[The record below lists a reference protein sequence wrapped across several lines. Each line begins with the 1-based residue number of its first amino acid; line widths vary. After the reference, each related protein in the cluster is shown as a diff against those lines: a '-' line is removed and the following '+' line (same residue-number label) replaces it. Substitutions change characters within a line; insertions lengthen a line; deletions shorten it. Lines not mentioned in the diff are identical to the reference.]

1 MRPGKQRATTA
12 GELDETMTARHDFSP
27 DNVEHSSSL
36 AHRAMTPQYADALMC
51 SHEHEQTVA
60 NTLLSSKQ
68 AGASGTSV
76 MHANLAQPTSRACCL
91 LQPSLLRCPA
101 TLWLRWSSSLRLPVP
116 MTNILS
122 CAGHIIEVCAAL
134 EAHLR
139 PASPPGTVPVTL
151 RRARLAICRVGR
163 PVRCVPWASH
173 QSGLRAQRSGHAMAQ
188 AHGLGSCVGGSCT
201 SPANDNFP
209 STGRGR
215 VIVLLK
221 LSK

>member
-1 MRPGKQRATTA
+1 
-12 GELDETMTARHDFSP
+12 
-27 DNVEHSSSL
+27 
-36 AHRAMTPQYADALMC
+36 MTPQYANALMC
-51 SHEHEQTVA
+51 SHEHDHEQTVA

-76 MHANLAQPTSRACCL
+76 MHADLAQPTSRL

-116 MTNILS
+116 MTNLLS

-151 RRARLAICRVGR
+151 RRARLAICRVEALATVCRQLARGR
-163 PVRCVPWASH
+163 PFRCAAARGPVTS
-173 QSGLRAQRSGHAMAQ
+173 QGSGHGSGTVMALPL
-188 AHGLGSCVGGSCT
+188 AARAPRSLTRISH
-201 SPANDNFP
+201 PYP

-215 VIVLLK
+215 VAGG
-221 LSK
+221 

>member
-1 MRPGKQRATTA
+1 
-12 GELDETMTARHDFSP
+12 
-27 DNVEHSSSL
+27 
-36 AHRAMTPQYADALMC
+36 MTPQYADALMC

-76 MHANLAQPTSRACCL
+76 MHADLAQPTSRACCL

-151 RRARLAICRVGR
+151 RRARLAICR
-163 PVRCVPWASH
+163 
-173 QSGLRAQRSGHAMAQ
+173 
-188 AHGLGSCVGGSCT
+188 
-201 SPANDNFP
+201 
-209 STGRGR
+209 
-215 VIVLLK
+215 I
-221 LSK
+221 

>member
-1 MRPGKQRATTA
+1 
-12 GELDETMTARHDFSP
+12 
-27 DNVEHSSSL
+27 
-36 AHRAMTPQYADALMC
+36 MTPQYANALMC
-51 SHEHEQTVA
+51 SHEHDHEQTVA

-76 MHANLAQPTSRACCL
+76 MHADLAQPTSRL

-116 MTNILS
+116 MTNLLS

-163 PVRCVPWASH
+163 PVRCVPRASH
-173 QSGLRAQRSGHAMAQ
+173 QSGLRPCDGSGARSW
-188 AHGLGSCVGGSCT
+188 LLRWRLV
-201 SPANDNFP
+201 PANDNFS
-209 STGRGR
+209 STGPGR
-215 VIVLLK
+215 VIYY
-221 LSK
+221 